1 MKKLFLSLLLMCMVG
16 VCRAE
21 RELFPVNWKQ
31 MEEVAKNQCD
41 SVRALAK
48 RLSAD
53 TLDRSL
59 TWEERR
65 LAIYGMG
72 ILCPCL
78 GTSKTA
84 MDGDE
89 YYGQGKY
96 EEALECAKSLLK
108 ENPLNTKALS
118 LAERSIL
125 KMVKN
130 GSKKYTKSNA
140 EIYYLRAQRVYNTIA
155 TTGNGSEDYPLYV
168 TEVPDEYNFMRYFL
182 EIWEFTGQKLVGTC
196 DVITL
201 GETSQYYNA
210 ETVWFD
216 ATWPLKVLQRK
227 FEK

>member
-1 MKKLFLSLLLMCMVG
+1 MCMIG

-21 RELFPVNWKQ
+21 RELFPINWDKI
-31 MEEVAKNQCD
+31 ENIAKTQSD
-41 SVRALAK
+41 RVRALAI

-65 LAIYGMG
+65 LAVYGMG
-72 ILCPCL
+72 ILNPQL
-78 GTSKTA
+78 NLKKA
-84 MDGDE
+84 AFDGNE
-89 YYGQGKY
+89 YYREGKY
-96 EEALECAKSLLK
+96 EEALECAKSLLR

-125 KMVKN
+125 QMVKAGN
-130 GSKKYTKSNA
+130 KKYTKSNA

-155 TTGNGSEDYPLYV
+155 TTGNGSKDYPFYV
-168 TEVPDEYNFMRYFL
+168 TEVPDEYNFMRYYL
-182 EIWEFTGQKLVGTC
+182 EIREFTGQKLVGTC

-216 ATWPLKVLQRK
+216 VTWSLKS
-227 FEK
+227 FNF